1 MLSVIIPSC
10 NEEKAIR
17 KTAETITAILHD
29 NKIEYEIIFVNDGSS
44 DNTWLIIEEL
54 SACNANI
61 KGICFSRNLE
71 RNLPYLQDLL
81 NVLAMPAL

>member
-1 MLSVIIPSC
+1 MLSVIIPSY

-44 DNTWLIIEEL
+44 EHVMQILKAFVFQEI
-54 SACNANI
+54 
-61 KGICFSRNLE
+61 LE

>member
-1 MLSVIIPSC
+1 MLSVIIPSY

-61 KGICFSRNLE
+61 KGICFSINFGQE
-71 RNLPYLQDLL
+71 
-81 NVLAMPAL
+81 